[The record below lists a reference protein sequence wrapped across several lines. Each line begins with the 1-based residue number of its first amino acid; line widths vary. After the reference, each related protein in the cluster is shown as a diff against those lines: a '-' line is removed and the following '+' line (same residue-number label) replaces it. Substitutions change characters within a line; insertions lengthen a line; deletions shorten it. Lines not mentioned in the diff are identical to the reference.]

1 MSVATL
7 TSKGQITMPRA
18 VRESLGLQA
27 GDKVDFVADEAG
39 GFKVVA
45 LRQDVKLLRGRFAGR
60 ARQAVSVQDMA
71 DAVQAEAVARARLP
85 RPTPS
90 PTKRSPA

>member
-7 TSKGQITMPRA
+7 TSKGQITMPLA
-18 VRESLGLQA
+18 VRHALGLEA
-27 GDKVDFVADEAG
+27 GDKVAFVSDEAG

-45 LRQDVKLLRGRFAGR
+45 LRKDVKALRGRFAGR
-60 ARQAVSVQDMA
+60 TTQPVSVQDMA

-85 RPTPS
+85 RATPARV
-90 PTKRSPA
+90 KRSPT